1 MVYNLLFAG
10 LSTKQKFRM
19 AVAVGTTIGNRYL
32 ILRDIGEGGFAWV
45 YLVRDIEL
53 DRLVALKILKT
64 NCQFSDH
71 DMSRFQREARLLAQV
86 EHPNIVS
93 VFAFGITDESQPY
106 IVMEYLEGQPLS
118 RYLGHHDTLSPEF
131 ESHVWFQICSGLA
144 HAHSL
149 GLVHRDITPAN
160 IFLVGEPPALTVKL
174 IDFGLSKMI
183 AESAEKFTESGLL
196 IGTPDYMSPEMCGGQ
211 PVDLRSDIYSL
222 GCVMYQALSG
232 KKPFFADSPIGVIHL
247 HLNQYPLEPSFGL
260 QDPVRE
266 RQLKQII
273 LRCLQKDPTLR
284 FQSCEELSRALCSK
298 AEATD
303 SAIAGRK
310 VQSLHPWS
318 GPSGKSTKAAYANW
332 LALWIALLAVVLASV
347 FCFYPNSSPPKE
359 SLIQIGGNIDR
370 ALHERRLSEASE
382 LLERTLSSH
391 SFLGSERSQRIAWL
405 DKYFHSLSGPETGA
419 LRLKLANVLF
429 FELMEE
435 VVEDLKPDDELWL
448 LRVKT
453 TATYLIEHESS
464 PARWNRIFWVINHG
478 RGFDGRR
485 RYFIP
490 KSKDAM
496 VLHELRA
503 VARLHTTNA
512 APDGQNLILAAED
525 YLGAAEIARK
535 EGLDFEYQRYMK
547 ATEQVCSSQKIYPEQ
562 RLHTTRA
569 EEYLS
574 KNQLD
579 RAEAE
584 LVIARGLL
592 NDRDF
597 WCPTYYI
604 RRTENAEKQLE
615 FLRRQAKQRRAVNK
629 Q

>member
-1 MVYNLLFAG
+1 
-10 LSTKQKFRM
+10 M
-19 AVAVGTTIGNRYL
+19 AVGVGTTIGNRYL

-71 DMSRFQREARLLAQV
+71 DLSRFQREARLLAQV

-93 VFAFGITDESQPY
+93 VYAFGITDESQPY

-118 RYLGHHDTLSPEF
+118 RYLVHHGTLSPEF
-131 ESHVWFQICSGLA
+131 ESHVWLQVCSGLA

-174 IDFGLSKMI
+174 IDFGLAKMI
-183 AESAEKFTESGLL
+183 AESADKFTRSGLL
-196 IGTPDYMSPEMCGGQ
+196 FGTLDYMSPEMCGGQ

-222 GCVMYQALSG
+222 GCVMYEALSG
-232 KKPFFADSPIGVIHL
+232 KKPFFTDSPIGVIYLHL
-247 HLNQYPLEPSFGL
+247 HQYPLEPSFGL
-260 QDPVRE
+260 TDPVRE

-273 LRCLQKDPTLR
+273 LRCLQKDRTLR

-303 SAIAGRK
+303 SSIPGRK
-310 VQSLHPWS
+310 GQSLHPWL
-318 GPSGKSTKAAYANW
+318 GPSGKSTRAAYANW
-332 LALWIALLAVVLASV
+332 LALWIALPAVFLVSV
-347 FCFYPNSSPPKE
+347 FCFYRESSPPKE
-359 SLIQIGGNIDR
+359 SLIQIGVDIDK

-391 SFLGSERSQRIAWL
+391 NFLASERSRRIAWL

-429 FELMEE
+429 SDLIEE
-435 VVEDLKPDDELWL
+435 ALEDLKKAEDELWL

-453 TATYLIEHESS
+453 AATYLIEHEDS
-464 PARWNRIFWVINHG
+464 PSRWNRIFWVLSHG
-478 RGFDGRR
+478 TKDQRFSLKR
-485 RYFIP
+485 
-490 KSKDAM
+490 SKGGM
-496 VLHELRA
+496 VVYEILA
-503 VARLHTTNA
+503 AARLRSNKA
-512 APDGQNLILAAED
+512 APDGEHSTAAASD
-525 YLGAAEIARK
+525 YLEAAEIARR

-547 ATEQVCSSQKIYPEQ
+547 ATENVCSSQKIFPKQ
-562 RLHTTRA
+562 RLHTMRA

-584 LVIARGLL
+584 LVIARDLL
-592 NDRDF
+592 NDRDY
-597 WCPTYYI
+597 WCPPDYI
-604 RRTENAEKQLE
+604 GRTENAEKKLE
-615 FLRRQAKQRRAVNK
+615 FLRRQANQRRPVDK
-629 Q
+629 R

>member
-1 MVYNLLFAG
+1 
-10 LSTKQKFRM
+10 M

-64 NCQFSDH
+64 TCQFSDH

-93 VFAFGITDESQPY
+93 VYAFGITDQSQPY

-118 RYLGHHDTLSPEF
+118 RYLGIHEKLSPEF
-131 ESHVWFQICSGLA
+131 ESHVLLQICSGLA

-160 IFLVGEPPALTVKL
+160 VFLVGEPPAITVKL
-174 IDFGLSKMI
+174 IDFGLAKMI

-196 IGTPDYMSPEMCGGQ
+196 IGTPDYMSPEMCRGQ

-222 GCVMYQALSG
+222 GCLMYQALSG

-260 QDPVRE
+260 PDPVRE
-266 RQLKQII
+266 GQLKQII
-273 LRCLQKDPTLR
+273 LRCLQKDPDLR

-298 AEATD
+298 PEATD

-310 VQSLHPWS
+310 GQSLHPWS
-318 GPSGKSTKAAYANW
+318 GPSGKSTKAAYAKR
-332 LALWIALLAVVLASV
+332 LALLVALPAVILASV
-347 FCFYPNSSPPKE
+347 CCFYRGSPPPEE
-359 SLIQIGGNIDR
+359 SLTQIGDNIDR
-370 ALHERRLSEASE
+370 ALHEGRLSEASE

-391 SFLGSERSQRIAWL
+391 GFLESKRSQRITWL
-405 DKYFHSLSGPETGA
+405 DKYFNSLSDPSAGA
-419 LRLKLANVLF
+419 LRLKLANLLF

-435 VVEDLKPDDELWL
+435 VVENQKPDDQLWL
-448 LRVKT
+448 PRVKT
-453 TATYLIEHESS
+453 TATYLIDHESL
-464 PARWNRIFWVINHG
+464 PGRWNRIFWVINHG
-478 RGFDGRR
+478 KGAYRQRR
-485 RYFIP
+485 HFLE
-490 KSKDAM
+490 SNKDAM
-496 VLHELRA
+496 VFHELRA
-503 VARLHTTNA
+503 VARLHRTNA
-512 APDGQNLILAAED
+512 APAGEDRIIAAED
-525 YLGAAEIARK
+525 YLGAALIAQK
-535 EGLDFEYQRYMK
+535 QGLDSAYQHYMR
-547 ATEQVCSSQKIYPEQ
+547 AAEQVCSSQKIYPEQ
-562 RLHTTRA
+562 CLHTTRA

-579 RAEAE
+579 RAESE
-584 LVIARGLL
+584 LVIARSFF

-597 WCPTYYI
+597 WCPPHYI
-604 RRTENAEKQLE
+604 RLTENAEKKLKL
-615 FLRRQAKQRRAVNK
+615 LRKQAK
-629 Q
+629 